1 MSSLKVEHVS
11 IDEMKQIRVLIVDDH
26 VVVRQGIRMIVNTEP
41 TIKVVGEAKNGQQA
55 IDQIEQLQPDVVLMD
70 IVMPGEDG
78 IRTTGKIK
86 DDHPNVKIIMLTTF
100 EDDEKIDAAMEV
112 GADGYLFKDADGE
125 SLLQAIQ
132 AVQRGEMP
140 LHPRVARYLVK
151 GGSTHSDNGKIERLT
166 EREKEVLCFVA
177 KGWSNKE
184 VANALSLTEGTVKVH
199 VSNVLG
205 KLNVSSR
212 TEAAV
217 LAAQVGLVS
226 IDQED

>member
-1 MSSLKVEHVS
+1 MASLKSDRTASSEK
-11 IDEMKQIRVLIVDDH
+11 KQIRVLIVDDH
-26 VVVRQGIRMIVNTEP
+26 VVVRKGLQMIANTEP

-55 IDQIEQLQPDVVLMD
+55 IDQMEQLQPDVILMD

-78 IRTTGKIK
+78 ISVAGKIK
-86 DDHPNVKIIMLTTF
+86 NDHPNVKIIVLTTF
-100 EDDEKIDAAMEV
+100 EDDKKIDAAMEV
-112 GADGYLFKDADGE
+112 GADGYLLKDADGE

-140 LHPRVARYLVK
+140 LHPRVARYLFR
-151 GGSTHSDNGKIERLT
+151 GEPMHTDNNKIKLLT
-166 EREKEVLCFVA
+166 EREKEVLHFVA

-184 VANALSLTEGTVKVH
+184 VANTLSLTEGTVKVH
-199 VSNVLG
+199 VSNILG
-205 KLNVSSR
+205 KLSVSSR

-226 IDQED
+226 LDQGE